1 MDSKRLRA
9 FAYIVA
15 AIQIILV
22 IVVLTQF
29 QIQDMT
35 LAKGEVYDFNKNWT
49 IQWEDGTRQKID
61 ELPLVADSKADEMVV
76 IENTIPREYEGM
88 TLSFLSADKVLKVFI
103 DGKMVYE
110 FGTKDER
117 AFGHTPGSIT
127 NFIDIPDELQEGH
140 IRIEM
145 VSPYDNYA
153 ANISTMIIAERDIAI
168 FHLIKSKTF
177 SIICSI
183 VMIFA
188 GTLLFL
194 LFLMQKISKKNTEGM
209 FFLSWFCQECCLYN
223 LIETKALSICF
234 GNQTFY
240 SVMLFL
246 ILMRLPILLLLYY
259 EANLPKEYK
268 KRISVLLF
276 LSCVNNMVQILLQI
290 LNIADFMDMVSVS
303 HVMMFVTIIVML
315 KSCYDVWKKE
325 NRGISAECIALLFMG
340 IGAVVDVIA
349 FYVIRVGDF
358 GKYSRYGIT
367 IFCMI
372 MVVIHMKKVIRSYSA
387 IAEENARLLQRDV
400 ERVERQNKQ
409 LVIARE
415 EAENAKIEAMEAN
428 AAKSNFLANMSHE
441 IRTPINAV
449 LGMDTMI
456 LQESGEQK
464 IKEYAADIQTAG
476 QNLLSLINDILDF
489 SKIESGKMEIIPG
502 DYEVAS
508 LLNDSYNIV
517 GVRARE
523 KNLSLTIENDST
535 IPRRL
540 FGDEVR
546 IRQIMVN
553 LLTNAIKY
561 TQEGGITLSMNW
573 ERIEEKELLLKI
585 SVKDTGIGITPE
597 DQKKLFQTFQR
608 VDEKKNRNIEGTGL
622 GLKITKQLVEMMN
635 GTIEVESEY
644 GKGSVFR
651 VEIPQ
656 KILSEE
662 QLGDFSKQYVKDI
675 SQMEFHEKF
684 RAPEGRILV
693 VDDVPMNLKVMKG
706 LLKKTG
712 LQVETAES
720 GKQCIQMAG
729 RKPYHI
735 IFLDHMMPEM
745 DGIETLHYM
754 QQAQDNPNKDT
765 PIIMLT
771 ANAILGA
778 KEEYLQMGFCD
789 YLSKPIREQELE
801 DMIMKYLPQELI
813 LKGDVKEEVEEGIG
827 EKSEEKEARE
837 ASVLKKFDFLDTEM
851 GLSYCCDSEE
861 FYLEMLE
868 TYRNNGRYDALKEL
882 YGKQD
887 WENYQIQVH
896 ALKSTSRSIGAV
908 GVSEQAKQ
916 LEQAAKE
923 KDISYIKEHHEEM
936 MKEYEKLLEKLKV
949 CE

>member
-1 MDSKRLRA
+1 MNSKRLRA
-9 FAYIVA
+9 FAYMVV

-22 IVVLTQF
+22 IIVLSRF

-49 IQWEDGTRQKID
+49 IQWEDGTQQKID
-61 ELPLVADSKADEMVV
+61 ELPFVATSKAEETVV
-76 IENTIPREYEGM
+76 IENTIPKEYQGL
-88 TLSFLSADKVLKVFI
+88 TLSFLSADKMLKVYI
-103 DGKMVYE
+103 DGKLVYE

-127 NFIDIPDELQEGH
+127 NFIDIPDEVEEGN

-168 FHLIKSKTF
+168 FHLIKSKLF

-183 VMIFA
+183 VIIFV
-188 GTLLFL
+188 GTILFI
-194 LFLMQKISKKNTEGM
+194 LFLMQKISQKNTEGM

-223 LIETKALSICF
+223 LIETKALSLFF
-234 GNQTFY
+234 GNQTLY

-246 ILMRLPILLLLYY
+246 ILMRLPVLLLLYY
-259 EANLPKEYK
+259 EANLPKEYE

-276 LSCVNNMVQILLQI
+276 LSCANNIVQIVLQI

-303 HVMMFVTIIVML
+303 HLIMFVTIVTML
-315 KSCYDVWKKE
+315 KSCYDVYKKE
-325 NRGISAECIALLFMG
+325 NRGISAECIALSFMG
-340 IGAVVDVIA
+340 VGAVVDVIA
-349 FYVIRVGDF
+349 FYVVRVGDF

-372 MVVIHMKKVIRSYSA
+372 MVVIHIRKVIRSYSA

-400 ERVERQNKQ
+400 ERVERQNRQ
-409 LVIARE
+409 LVIAKE
-415 EAENAKIEAMEAN
+415 EAENAKMEAMKAN

-456 LQESGEQK
+456 LQESSERN

-508 LLNDSYNIV
+508 LLNDSYNMV
-517 GVRARE
+517 GMRARD
-523 KNLSLTIENDST
+523 KNLKLTIENDST

-561 TQEGGITLSMNW
+561 TPEGNITLSMNW
-573 ERIEEKELLLKI
+573 EKIEEKKLLLKI
-585 SVKDTGIGITPE
+585 SVKDTGVGITPE
-597 DQKKLFQTFQR
+597 DQKKLFQSFQR

-635 GTIEVESEY
+635 GSISVESEY

-656 KILSEE
+656 EILSEE
-662 QLGDFSKQYVKDI
+662 QLGDFSEQYVKNV
-675 SQMEFHEKF
+675 SQMEYHEKF
-684 RAPEGRILV
+684 QAPEGRILV

-720 GKQCIQMAG
+720 GKQCIQMVR
-729 RKPYHI
+729 RKTYHM

-745 DGIETLHYM
+745 DGIETLHQM
-754 QQAQDNPNKDT
+754 QQVQDNLNKDT

-813 LKGDVKEEVEEGIG
+813 LKEDVKEGIKEGIG
-827 EKSEEKEARE
+827 EKSEEKEAQE
-837 ASVLKKFDFLDTEM
+837 ESVLKKFDFLDTEM

-882 YGKQD
+882 YEKQD

-908 GVSEQAKQ
+908 EVSEQAKQ

-923 KDISYIKEHHEEM
+923 RDISYIKEHHDEM
-936 MKEYEKLLEKLKV
+936 MKKYEELLEKLKV
-949 CE
+949 

>member
-1 MDSKRLRA
+1 MNSKRLRA
-9 FAYIVA
+9 FAYMVV

-22 IVVLTQF
+22 IIVLSRF

-49 IQWEDGTRQKID
+49 IQWEDGTQQKID
-61 ELPLVADSKADEMVV
+61 ELPFVATSKAEETVV
-76 IENTIPREYEGM
+76 IENTIPKEYQGL
-88 TLSFLSADKVLKVFI
+88 TLSFLSADKMLKVYI
-103 DGKMVYE
+103 DGKLVYE

-127 NFIDIPDELQEGH
+127 NFIDIPDEVEEGN

-168 FHLIKSKTF
+168 FHLIKSKLF

-183 VMIFA
+183 VIIFV
-188 GTLLFL
+188 GTILFI

-223 LIETKALSICF
+223 LIETKALSLFF
-234 GNQTFY
+234 GNQTLY

-246 ILMRLPILLLLYY
+246 ILMRLPVLLLLYY
-259 EANLPKEYK
+259 EANLPKEYE

-276 LSCVNNMVQILLQI
+276 LSCVNNIVQIVLQI

-303 HVMMFVTIIVML
+303 HLIMFVTIVTML
-315 KSCYDVWKKE
+315 KSCYDVYKKE
-325 NRGISAECIALLFMG
+325 NRGISAECIALSFMG
-340 IGAVVDVIA
+340 VGAVVDVIA
-349 FYVIRVGDF
+349 FYVVRVGDF

-372 MVVIHMKKVIRSYSA
+372 MVVIHIRKVIRSYSA

-400 ERVERQNKQ
+400 ERVERQNRQ
-409 LVIARE
+409 LVIAKE
-415 EAENAKIEAMEAN
+415 EAENAKMEAMKAN

-456 LQESGEQK
+456 LQESSERK

-508 LLNDSYNIV
+508 LLNDSYNMV
-517 GVRARE
+517 GMRARD
-523 KNLSLTIENDST
+523 KNLKLTIENDST

-561 TQEGGITLSMNW
+561 TPEGNITLSMNW
-573 ERIEEKELLLKI
+573 EKIEEKKLLLKI
-585 SVKDTGIGITPE
+585 SVKDTGVGITQE
-597 DQKKLFQTFQR
+597 DQKKLFQSFQR

-635 GTIEVESEY
+635 GSISVESEY

-656 KILSEE
+656 EILSEE
-662 QLGDFSKQYVKDI
+662 QLGDFSEQYVKNV
-675 SQMEFHEKF
+675 SQMEYHEKF
-684 RAPEGRILV
+684 QAPEGRILV

-720 GKQCIQMAG
+720 GKQCIQMVR
-729 RKPYHI
+729 RKTYHM

-745 DGIETLHYM
+745 DGIETLHQM
-754 QQAQDNPNKDT
+754 QQVQDNLNKDT

-813 LKGDVKEEVEEGIG
+813 LKEDIKEGIKEGIG
-827 EKSEEKEARE
+827 EKSEEKEAQE
-837 ASVLKKFDFLDTEM
+837 ESVLKKFDFLDTEM

-882 YGKQD
+882 YKKQD

-908 GVSEQAKQ
+908 EVSEQAKQ

-923 KDISYIKEHHEEM
+923 RDISYIKEHHDEM
-936 MKEYEKLLEKLKV
+936 MKKYEELLEKLKV
-949 CE
+949 

>member
-1 MDSKRLRA
+1 MNSKRLRA
-9 FAYIVA
+9 FAYMVV

-22 IVVLTQF
+22 IIVLSRF

-49 IQWEDGTRQKID
+49 IQWEDGTQQKID
-61 ELPLVADSKADEMVV
+61 ELPFVATSKAEETVV
-76 IENTIPREYEGM
+76 IENTIPKEYQGL
-88 TLSFLSADKVLKVFI
+88 TLSFLSADKMLKVYI
-103 DGKMVYE
+103 DGKLVYE

-127 NFIDIPDELQEGH
+127 NFIDIPDEVEEGN

-168 FHLIKSKTF
+168 FHLIKSKLF

-183 VMIFA
+183 VIIFV
-188 GTLLFL
+188 GTILFI
-194 LFLMQKISKKNTEGM
+194 LFLMQKISQKNTEGM

-223 LIETKALSICF
+223 LIETKALSLFF
-234 GNQTFY
+234 GNQTLY

-246 ILMRLPILLLLYY
+246 ILMRLPVLLLLYY
-259 EANLPKEYK
+259 EANLPKEYE

-276 LSCVNNMVQILLQI
+276 LSCANNIVQIVLQI

-303 HVMMFVTIIVML
+303 HLIMFVTIVTML
-315 KSCYDVWKKE
+315 KSCYDVYKKE
-325 NRGISAECIALLFMG
+325 NRGISAECIALSFMG
-340 IGAVVDVIA
+340 VGAVVDVIA
-349 FYVIRVGDF
+349 FYVVRVGDF

-372 MVVIHMKKVIRSYSA
+372 MVVIHIRKVIRSYSA

-400 ERVERQNKQ
+400 ERVERQNRQ
-409 LVIARE
+409 LVIAKE
-415 EAENAKIEAMEAN
+415 EAENAKMEAMKAN

-456 LQESGEQK
+456 LQESSERN

-508 LLNDSYNIV
+508 LLNDSYNMV
-517 GVRARE
+517 GMRARD
-523 KNLSLTIENDST
+523 KNLKLTIENDST

-561 TQEGGITLSMNW
+561 TPEGNITLSMNW
-573 ERIEEKELLLKI
+573 EKIEEKKLLLKI
-585 SVKDTGIGITPE
+585 SVKDTGVGITPE
-597 DQKKLFQTFQR
+597 DQKKLFQSFQR

-635 GTIEVESEY
+635 GSISVESEY

-656 KILSEE
+656 EILSEE
-662 QLGDFSKQYVKDI
+662 QLGDFSEQYVKNI
-675 SQMEFHEKF
+675 SQMEYHEKF
-684 RAPEGRILV
+684 QAPEGRILV

-720 GKQCIQMAG
+720 GKQCIQMVR
-729 RKPYHI
+729 RKTYHM

-745 DGIETLHYM
+745 DGIETLHQM
-754 QQAQDNPNKDT
+754 QQVQDNLNKDT

-813 LKGDVKEEVEEGIG
+813 LKEDVKEGIKEGIG
-827 EKSEEKEARE
+827 EKSEEKEAQE
-837 ASVLKKFDFLDTEM
+837 ESVLKKFDFLDTEM

-882 YGKQD
+882 YEKQD

-908 GVSEQAKQ
+908 EVSEQAKQ

-923 KDISYIKEHHEEM
+923 RDISYIKEHHDEM
-936 MKEYEKLLEKLKV
+936 MKKYEELLEKLKV
-949 CE
+949 